1 MMKLALRLSAAVV
14 PVSRMARLF
23 GFLALALSAALV
35 FGRPAEAIVID
46 IDPGSVGD
54 SFTGRSFAFTALD
67 GQPADGST
75 QTLDFVFSPK
85 HLTASAGVL
94 EVILD
99 VTWSSGSPFPSTSA
113 SAVLTDANGDEIA
126 LPSPSFAISL
136 QGSNTV
142 RQLLSFDN
150 PDVLFHGIR
159 FLAPLGNAPGTE
171 VVAASLRLS
180 GRLDTSFTV
189 GGVRQLPEPATLAL
203 FGLGLAGLGIALRR
217 RRSY

>member
-1 MMKLALRLSAAVV
+1 MGR
-14 PVSRMARLF
+14 ARLC
-23 GFLALALSAALV
+23 GVLALALSAALI

-46 IDPGSVGD
+46 IDPGSVGE
-54 SFTGRSFAFTALD
+54 SFTDRSFAFTALN

-85 HLTASAGVL
+85 HLTASAGGL

-99 VTWSSGSPFPSTSA
+99 VTWSSGPPFPSTAA
-113 SAVLTDANGDEIA
+113 SAFLTDANGDEIA
-126 LPSPSFAISL
+126 LPSPLFAISL

-159 FLAPLGNAPGTE
+159 FSAPLGTAPGTE

-180 GRLDTSFTV
+180 GGLDTSFTV
-189 GGVRQLPEPATLAL
+189 GGVQQLPEPATLAL
-203 FGLGLAGLGIALRR
+203 FGLGLAGLGVALRR